1 MTIQKT
7 YQPIEKRY
15 DFVIIFDVT
24 NGNPNG
30 DPDAGNMPRSDGET
44 GHGIVTDVCL
54 KRRVRNYIEMIK
66 PEETGFQIYVT
77 EGAVHNEQHR
87 QAYYSVRADQSKIKT
102 SEAKLIPKDKEEAKI
117 LAKWMCDNFYDVR
130 TFGAVMS
137 NSVNCGQ
144 IRGPVQFTFSQS
156 VEPIFVKEITI
167 TRQSVTREG
176 EDKQRTLGKKYII
189 PYALYRM
196 NGFISAYFAE
206 KSNFTEEDLNLLWE
220 AIVHMFEHDRSASRG
235 EMVVRKLIIFEHD
248 SKLGRAPAH
257 QLFNRIEI
265 KKVLEQDQPARSYQD
280 YMIEI
285 DPTNLPNGVS
295 IIEKY

>member
-1 MTIQKT
+1 MTIQRT

-30 DPDAGNMPRSDGET
+30 DPDAGNMPRVDGET

-66 PEETGFQIYVT
+66 HEETGFQIYVT
-77 EGAVHNEQHR
+77 EGVIHNEQHR
-87 QAYYSVRADQSKIKT
+87 QAYFSIRDQSNIKST
-102 SEAKLIPKDKEEAKI
+102 EPKLKPKDKEEAT
-117 LAKWMCDNFYDVR
+117 LLTQWMCDNFYDVR

-137 NSVNCGQ
+137 SSVNCGQ
-144 IRGPVQFTFSQS
+144 IRGPVQFTFSRS
-156 VEPIFVKEITI
+156 VEPIFIKDITI
-167 TRQSVTREG
+167 TRQSVTKEG

-206 KSNFTEEDLNLLWE
+206 KSNFTEYDLNLLWE

-235 EMVVRKLIIFEHD
+235 EMVVRKLIIFEHA

-265 KKVLEQDQPARSYQD
+265 KKVQEQDQPARSYQD

-285 DPTNLPNGVS
+285 DRTNLPDGVS
-295 IIEKY
+295 VIEKY

>member
-1 MTIQKT
+1 MTIQRT

-30 DPDAGNMPRSDGET
+30 DPDAGNMPRVDGET

-66 PEETGFQIYVT
+66 HEESGFQIYVT
-77 EGAVHNEQHR
+77 EGVIHNEQHR
-87 QAYYSVRADQSKIKT
+87 QAYFSIRDHSNIKST
-102 SEAKLIPKDKEEAKI
+102 EPRLKPKDKEEASL
-117 LAKWMCDNFYDVR
+117 LAQWMCDNFYDVR

-137 NSVNCGQ
+137 SSVNCGQ
-144 IRGPVQFTFSQS
+144 IRGPVQFTFSRS
-156 VEPIFVKEITI
+156 VEPIFIKDITI
-167 TRQSVTREG
+167 TRQSVTKEG
-176 EDKQRTLGKKYII
+176 EEKQRTLGKKYII

-196 NGFISAYFAE
+196 NGFISAHFAE
-206 KSNFTEEDLNLLWE
+206 KSNFTEGDLNLLWE

-257 QLFNRIEI
+257 QLFNRIAI
-265 KKVLEQDQPARSYQD
+265 KKVQEKDQPARSYQD

-285 DPTNLPNGVS
+285 DSTNLPYGVS

>member
-1 MTIQKT
+1 MTIQRE
-7 YQPIEKRY
+7 YQPIDKRY

-30 DPDAGNMPRSDGET
+30 DPDAGNMPRVDGET

-54 KRRVRNYIEMIK
+54 KRKVRNYIEMIK
-66 PEETGFQIYVT
+66 HEETGFQIYVT
-77 EGAVHNEQHR
+77 EGVIHNEQHR
-87 QAYYSVRADQSKIKT
+87 QAYFSIRDQSNIKST
-102 SEAKLIPKDKEEAKI
+102 EPKLKPKDKEEASL
-117 LAKWMCDNFYDVR
+117 LARWMCDNFYDVR

-137 NSVNCGQ
+137 SSVNCGQ
-144 IRGPVQFTFSQS
+144 IRGPVQFTFSRS
-156 VEPIFVKEITI
+156 AEPIFIKDITI
-167 TRQSVTREG
+167 TRQSVTKEG
-176 EDKQRTLGKKYII
+176 EEKQRTLGKKYII

-206 KSNFTEEDLNLLWE
+206 KSNFTEDDLNLLWE

-235 EMVVRKLIIFEHD
+235 EMVVHKLIIFEHD

-257 QLFNRIEI
+257 QLFNRIDI
-265 KKVLEQDQPARSYQD
+265 KKVQEQDQPARSYQD

-285 DPTNLPNGVS
+285 DRTNLPYGVS
-295 IIEKY
+295 VIEKY